1 MVKLIPVNQLTQIGQ
16 VGQRWQRASA
26 PLTQFFAQLS
36 RRDQLALSGLIGFL
50 CLFALGLGGWSLHEK
65 ANASQ
70 KAYTNTVADVFWLR
84 SQAGNI
90 NTAQSAPM
98 GNHADSV
105 RQVMA
110 QSGITA
116 TVVDNNGSIQVSF
129 GHPQAA
135 VVSNVFGQLSQQG
148 ITIEQLQI
156 NQPTLEQLEV
166 QAVLK

>member
-1 MVKLIPVNQLTQIGQ
+1 MVNLIPVTQ
-16 VGQRWQRASA
+16 VSQRWQRASA
-26 PLTQFFAQLS
+26 PLTQFFARLS
-36 RRDQLALSGLIGFL
+36 RRDQLALVGLAGFL
-50 CLFALGLGGWSLHEK
+50 LLFALGFGGWTLHEK

-90 NTAQSAPM
+90 TTAQSAPT
-98 GNHADSV
+98 GNHADTI
-105 RQVMA
+105 RQVLA

-116 TVVDNNGSIQVSF
+116 TVVDNNDSVQVSF

-135 VVSNVFGQLSQQG
+135 VVSNVFAQLSQQG

-156 NQPTLEQLEV
+156 NQPTLNQLEV